1 MVIRRSCALVV
12 LLLWLDAS
20 ALASNGT
27 SPPGLLCVND
37 YISTLSCAWRG
48 AAPARYASCSITGK
62 MNIWIRNHRSCRL
75 EQQENSPPGCSFAF
89 ENQTFNAYT
98 SIPSIRMECDGAVVE
113 ELTDYKPHL
122 HVKMNP
128 PGAPVV
134 EAAAEDTWVRW
145 GAGGPGSTFTR
156 SQFHAQ
162 IKGKDQPWEEARN
175 FSTEDPQLKVSS
187 QQFPGLCEVRVRVR
201 PAASPNQHWS
211 SWSPTTS
218 WLAATEA
225 VEAQPGWFLA
235 QMGLLCSLGIIFV
248 IILLLSA
255 GYLRKR
261 VLKEKPVPN
270 PSKYFRSL
278 QTLYEGNLKAWL
290 NPAEAFF
297 TAQLTDGISTV
308 EVCEALASPPSVS
321 APAPSAGPDTG
332 GNAVSRYT
340 NMGYF
345 RSSSCGSP
353 APAVRGPA
361 YFTYP
366 DDGDSGNDG
375 IAVSLCS
382 SFGKTESLEP
392 EPQSPDSGFGFRKE
406 DEEEKEDPEAPE
418 ETISPL
424 LVFFFQHPSPS
435 PPLSPCHLSSGDP
448 ADGGS
453 ICRSSSMNAQ
463 PCRTGYLTLKELHMT
478 FSNKS
483 I

>member
-1 MVIRRSCALVV
+1 MLF
-12 LLLWLDAS
+12 
-20 ALASNGT
+20 
-27 SPPGLLCVND
+27 
-37 YISTLSCAWRG
+37 
-48 AAPARYASCSITGK
+48 
-62 MNIWIRNHRSCRL
+62 
-75 EQQENSPPGCSFAF
+75 Q
-89 ENQTFNAYT
+89 
-98 SIPSIRMECDGAVVE
+98 
-113 ELTDYKPHL
+113 
-122 HVKMNP
+122 
-128 PGAPVV
+128 
-134 EAAAEDTWVRW
+134 
-145 GAGGPGSTFTR
+145 
-156 SQFHAQ
+156 
-162 IKGKDQPWEEARN
+162 
-175 FSTEDPQLKVSS
+175 
-187 QQFPGLCEVRVRVR
+187 
-201 PAASPNQHWS
+201 
-211 SWSPTTS
+211 
-218 WLAATEA
+218 
-225 VEAQPGWFLA
+225 
-235 QMGLLCSLGIIFV
+235 
-248 IILLLSA
+248 
-255 GYLRKR
+255 
-261 VLKEKPVPN
+261 
-270 PSKYFRSL
+270 
-278 QTLYEGNLKAWL
+278 AWL

-297 TAQLTDGISTV
+297 TAQSTDGISTV

-321 APAPSAGPDTG
+321 ALAPSAGPDTG
-332 GNAVSRYT
+332 GDAVSRASWSSSSSFYT

-353 APAVRGPA
+353 APAMRGPA

-375 IAVSLCS
+375 VTISLCS

-424 LVFFFQHPSPS
+424 LVFSFQHPSPS